1 MISFLSYLKKVLVAN
16 HGLSGIS
23 LKGHKLIFQEWNAML
38 ISGKSPI
45 ELEMPWITLIA
56 RNYLIADLGKR
67 NRQGTRVFEYGS
79 GGSSMFFLSLASEV
93 ISVEHDRAWFDLVK
107 RRGAEKD
114 VTGWSNNLVEPEPVT
129 ETGIQPDI
137 SNPHA
142 YTSDDKKFTG
152 CRFIKYASFID
163 RYPLDYFDVVLVDG
177 RSRPSCLMHG
187 SPRVKQGGLL
197 VLDNAERKYYLTGG
211 AISPR
216 NFVLVSSSYGAL
228 IGSPQF
234 TRTNIYLRVA

>member
-1 MISFLSYLKKVLVAN
+1 MISFLSYLRKVLVAN

-23 LKGHKLIFQEWNAML
+23 LREHLLIFKEWRAMQM
-38 ISGKSPI
+38 SGKAPL

-56 RNYLIADLGKR
+56 RNYLVTDLAKR

-79 GGSSMFFLSLASEV
+79 GGSSMFFLNLASEV
-93 ISVEHDRAWFDLVK
+93 VSVEHDRAWFDLVK
-107 RRGAEKD
+107 RRGEEKD
-114 VTGWSNNLVEPEPVT
+114 VAGWSINLVEPELVT
-129 ETGIQPDI
+129 EAGIQQDASDPQ
-137 SNPHA
+137 A
-142 YTSDDKKFTG
+142 YTSDDKKFAG
-152 CRFIKYASFID
+152 CTFIKYASFID

-177 RSRPSCLMHG
+177 RSRPSCLVHG
-187 SPRVKQGGLL
+187 SPRVKKGGLL

-216 NFVLVSSSYGAL
+216 KFVLVSSSYGAL